1 MALTAGFALD
11 VPPSP
16 AEWRDMENTHLA
28 WLRIAHVIANV
39 PSDDCVTE
47 LAASMPDRA
56 TFAMGF
62 AAAVSFFHEVAE
74 LASAAEIQFLD
85 ACVEVKSDDPQLPTS
100 LALGEA
106 AKIAHAASGV
116 VNNSQFHGARAASRA
131 AEATQGPAGRRRR
144 LKHPFATPSARHRQS

>member
-28 WLRIAHVIANV
+28 WLRITHVIANV

-56 TFAMGF
+56 TFAKGL
-62 AAAVSFFHEVAE
+62 AAAASFFYEGAE
-74 LASAAEIQFLD
+74 LASAAEIRFLD
-85 ACVEVKSDDPQLPTS
+85 ACVEV
-100 LALGEA
+100 
-106 AKIAHAASGV
+106 
-116 VNNSQFHGARAASRA
+116 
-131 AEATQGPAGRRRR
+131 GR
-144 LKHPFATPSARHRQS
+144 